1 MNDDVFARLVAEDVK
16 NKVSHAQRKILRQ
29 PQNHDRWKR
38 ALLALLRNVDEQI
51 NDIKHDMNDDYGR
64 YEALGSDGKALLEH
78 ARNDYEA
85 RLKKIERFAFHISK
99 RLDEVAIMIEEDDQG
114 GSIDLDADILAS
126 AIRKHKAM
134 MTEMDM
140 EATPIDK
147 ALWSVLENE
156 WLFDSIS
163 QDELA
168 SYQ

>member
-16 NKVSHAQRKILRQ
+16 NKISHTQRKILRQ
-29 PQNHDRWKR
+29 PQNYDRWKR

-51 NDIKHDMNDDYGR
+51 DDIKYDMDSDVER
-64 YEALGSDGKALLEH
+64 YEALGNEGKVLLEH
-78 ARNDYEA
+78 AKNDYES
-85 RLKKIERFAFHISK
+85 RLKKIERFKFHVSK
-99 RLDEVAIMIEEDDQG
+99 RLDEVATMIEEGDHG
-114 GSIDLDADILAS
+114 GSIDLDVDLLAS

-134 MTEMDM
+134 MIEMDM

-147 ALWSVLENE
+147 ALWSVLENQ

-163 QDELA
+163 QDELS

>member
-16 NKVSHAQRKILRQ
+16 NKISHTQRKVLRQ
-29 PQNHDRWKR
+29 PQNYDRWQR
-38 ALLALLRNVDEQI
+38 ALLALLRNVEDQI
-51 NDIKHDMNDDYGR
+51 EDIKDDMEADSDR
-64 YEALGSDGKALLEH
+64 YKALGRDGQNLLEQ
-78 ARNDYEA
+78 ATADYNE
-85 RLKKIERFAFHISK
+85 RLKKIERFKFHVSK
-99 RLDEVAIMIEEDDQG
+99 RLDEVALMLEESD
-114 GSIDLDADILAS
+114 GSESLQLDADLLAS

-134 MTEMDM
+134 MIEMDM

-147 ALWSVLENE
+147 ALWSVLENQ

>member
-16 NKVSHAQRKILRQ
+16 NKISHTQRKILRQ
-29 PQNHDRWKR
+29 PQNYDRWKR

-51 NDIKHDMNDDYGR
+51 EDIKYDMDADSER
-64 YEALGSDGKALLEH
+64 YEALGNEGKVLLEH
-78 ARNDYEA
+78 AKNDYES
-85 RLKKIERFAFHISK
+85 RLKKIERFKFHVSK
-99 RLDEVAIMIEEDDQG
+99 RLDEVAVMIEDGDQG
-114 GSIDLDADILAS
+114 GSIDLDAELLAS

-134 MTEMDM
+134 MIEMDM

-147 ALWSVLENE
+147 ALWSVLENQ

-163 QDELA
+163 QDELS